1 MANRET
7 DRSAYSIRIV
17 FYLWTIRSID
27 RIDARLSIEMRRI
40 RRKVRKSSEPCRYAS
55 EEGRDGEEEERH
67 EEAHPCRWLRPH
79 EGKRE
84 SKTGS
89 YILKG
94 RRDSTAWPVS
104 HLDPPKSGA
113 SVRDWPL

>member
-1 MANRET
+1 MK
-7 DRSAYSIRIV
+7 RSLFELSFIFGRAIA
-17 FYLWTIRSID
+17 IRSID
-27 RIDARLSIEMRRI
+27 RIDVRLSIEMRRI

-55 EEGRDGEEEERH
+55 EGRDGEEEERH
-67 EEAHPCRWLRPH
+67 EGAHPCRWLRPR

-104 HLDPPKSGA
+104 RLDPPKSGA